1 MVFGK
6 IRAALHRRKA
16 VIREANMLV
25 ASFGLR
31 GVEMAKGFAD
41 DPNVSAKRREH
52 FRRVARHAWCR
63 HEFLKCLDAASR
75 YLEVGR
81 MTSKS

>member
-41 DPNVSAKRREH
+41 DPNVA
-52 FRRVARHAWCR
+52 
-63 HEFLKCLDAASR
+63 
-75 YLEVGR
+75 
-81 MTSKS
+81 